1 MSNKKKDNNKD
12 LYWLCRFHEIQ
23 YTFLSLS
30 RAYNMRLLGKKREK
44 HALSESGRSW
54 YDDITTNRFLFNSSL
69 AVIIIL
75 SFPIL
80 FTVAVYPDTFNLS
93 WNQGRGGF
101 LFAIVFIAVEL
112 FGTHYKIS
120 SRKICIVISLSAIT
134 LGYFISLPF
143 GLQDSIISAA
153 HLYNVQLVD
162 SWKWMWDFVVMGLY
176 VGSSLGVLFGKK
188 WYKIAPAGAI
198 YLIGSAAIL
207 SLDAFFPYDSLGPLQ
222 LIVPGY
228 LQIDQTV
235 LTFIDNHIMNL
246 GPGMPAIAKGNLLFL
261 NGLHGPFAL
270 QVFWPS
276 AGVHSMIIYTLVML
290 AFLFKLHIP
299 IQRKI
304 IYFLI
309 GTIGTATVNLI
320 RIISLSMF
328 ALTITTNV
336 QEWESFHSVAGE
348 IMFLPWLGI
357 YIVVIMYVEGK
368 ITRRLQTVATNS
380 KTIPTST
387 TLTPVDH
394 LDNNSYDSHSAV
406 TIDPKDS
413 IKSDKDKL

>member
-1 MSNKKKDNNKD
+1 LFGKKK
-12 LYWLCRFHEIQ
+12 R
-23 YTFLSLS
+23 
-30 RAYNMRLLGKKREK
+30 GKQ
-44 HALSESGRSW
+44 ALSESSRSW
-54 YDDITTNRFLFNSSL
+54 YDIVTNTFLFNSSL
-69 AVIIIL
+69 AIIVLLI
-75 SFPIL
+75 SPIL
-80 FTVAVYPDTFNLS
+80 FTIIAYPDTFSLS

-101 LFAIVFIAVEL
+101 LFAMVFIVVEL

-134 LGYFISLPF
+134 LVYFISLPF
-143 GLQDSIISAA
+143 GLGDSIISAA

-162 SWKWMWDFVVMGLY
+162 SWKWMWDFIVMGLY

-228 LQIDQTV
+228 LQIDQAV
-235 LTFIDNHIMNL
+235 ITFIDNHIMNL
-246 GPGMPAIAKGNLLFL
+246 GPGIPAIAKGNLLFL

-336 QEWESFHSVAGE
+336 REWESFHSVAGE

-357 YIVVIMYVEGK
+357 YIVVIMYMEGR
-368 ITRRLQTVATNS
+368 ITRRLHSVVTNS
-380 KTIPTST
+380 KAVSTST
-387 TLTPVDH
+387 TLTPVDR
-394 LDNNSYDSHSAV
+394 LDNNTYNSHGPAKIHS
-406 TIDPKDS
+406 KDS
-413 IKSDKDKL
+413 IKNDKDQL